1 MISPSAGYQSE
12 DQFLADF
19 LERLKEK
26 RMPGPGDAAMKGEV
40 RDDIIGKVQDG
51 RLKV

>member
-1 MISPSAGYQSE
+1 MISQSAGSLSKE
-12 DQFLADF
+12 QFLADF

-40 RDDIIGKVQDG
+40 RDDIIGKVEDG